1 MIAKLSITLFL
12 SSALIGCA
20 SFRPPEITYD
30 DVPPAQRTPQ
40 QIAEDEPPE
49 PLHTPPAWTP
59 ARGGPEAESGGD
71 ADQGLERVALAN
83 IAARVEPRRAG
94 YFNAVQVF
102 PYSPGALYQIYA
114 APGHVTEIALEP
126 GEVLTGPGPIAAG
139 DTVRW
144 VIGDTTSGTGSDE
157 RVHILVK
164 PTRADIVTNLVI
176 NTDRRTYHMELRAGE
191 DTYMASVAWAYPES
205 ERRQARPRPPA
216 EPVIPPP
223 ADRLFRYAM
232 SGDTPPWRP
241 TAVFDD
247 QAKVY
252 VVFPR
257 GIGQGELPPLVIL
270 GADGEPQLANS
281 RVWRNVMIVDRLFGA
296 AELRLG
302 GDNQQIVRIAR
313 TDGRPHS

>member
-1 MIAKLSITLFL
+1 MIARVSITLLL

-30 DVPPAQRTPQ
+30 DVPPAARTPQ
-40 QIAEDEPPE
+40 PVADDKLPE

-59 ARGGPEAESGGD
+59 ARGGSEGD
-71 ADQGLERVALAN
+71 DGTDAGLERVALAN
-83 IAARVEPRRAG
+83 TAARVEPRRAG

-102 PYSPGALYQIYA
+102 SYSPGALYQVYA

-126 GEVLTGPGPIAAG
+126 GETLTGPGPIAAG

-144 VIGDTTSGTGSDE
+144 VIGDTISGTGRDE

-164 PTRADIVTNLVI
+164 PTRTDIVTNLVV
-176 NTDRRTYHMELRAGE
+176 NTDRRTYHMELRSGDE
-191 DTYMASVAWAYPES
+191 TYMASVAWAYPPG
-205 ERRQARPRPPA
+205 ERQRARPRPPA
-216 EPVIPPP
+216 EPIIPPP
-223 ADRLFRYAM
+223 SERLFRYAL

-241 TAVFDD
+241 AAVFDD
-247 QAKVY
+247 RSKVY

-257 GIGQGELPPLVIL
+257 GIGQGELPPLMIL
-270 GADGEPQLANS
+270 GPDGEPQLANT
-281 RVWRNVMIVDRLFGA
+281 RVWRNVMIVDRLFGS

-302 GDNQQIVRIAR
+302 GEEQQIVRIVR
-313 TDGRPHS
+313 TDGRPQS

>member
-1 MIAKLSITLFL
+1 MIARFSVTLLLST
-12 SSALIGCA
+12 ALIGCA

-30 DVPPAQRTPQ
+30 DVPPAERTPQ
-40 QIAEDEPPE
+40 PVAEDAPPE
-49 PLHTPPAWTP
+49 PLHTPPGWTP
-59 ARGGPEAESGGD
+59 ARGGLDGDDEADVGI
-71 ADQGLERVALAN
+71 ERVALAN
-83 IAARVEPRRAG
+83 TAARVEPHRAG

-102 PYSPGALYQIYA
+102 PYSPGALYQVYA
-114 APGHVTEIALEP
+114 SPGHVTEIALEP

-144 VIGDTTSGTGSDE
+144 VIGDTTSGTGRDE

-164 PTRADIVTNLVI
+164 PTRTDIVTNLIV
-176 NTDRRTYHMELRAGE
+176 NTDRRTYHMELRSGE
-191 DTYMASVAWAYPES
+191 ETYMASVAWAYPAS

-223 ADRLFRYAM
+223 SERLFRYAL

-241 TAVFDD
+241 TTVFDD
-247 QAKVY
+247 RSKVY

-257 GIGQGELPPLVIL
+257 GIGQGELPPLTIL
-270 GADGEPQLANS
+270 GPDGEAQLANT

-302 GDNQQIVRIAR
+302 GEDQQIVRIVR
-313 TDGRPHS
+313 TDGRPQS